1 MILPLNEVIMYN
13 GIAIDVQELTKYY
26 GKNLAVDHVSFKV
39 YENEIFGFLGPNGA
53 GKTTTILM
61 LATVIKPSSGTAIVG
76 GYDIRKQ
83 PEKVRELIGI
93 AFQDPKVYWINTPW
107 EVLYWHAK
115 VCGYRGEDAKKV
127 TKDILEKLELWESR
141 NKKAFE
147 LSGGQ
152 RKKVEVGKVLI
163 KRPKIAIFDEPTAQ
177 IDVTG
182 KHYIWSMIK
191 ELRDSGSTVILATND
206 LFEADVLSDRVAIIH
221 KGKLVALGAPNQLKD
236 NVPSG
241 DVIELKVENN
251 IDVKTLEEI
260 RYNQNVSNINFS
272 NKVLKV
278 YLNKGEEFLPQLIAM
293 LTNRGIKILSATIRE
308 PTLDD
313 VFLYYTGMSLVEA
326 ESEGR
331 R

>member
-1 MILPLNEVIMYN
+1 MYDSV
-13 GIAIDVQELTKYY
+13 AIDVQELTKYY
-26 GKNLAVDHVSFKV
+26 GRNLAVDHVSFKV

-76 GYDIRKQ
+76 GYDIRKH

-93 AFQDPKVYWINTPW
+93 AFQDPKVYWVNTPW

-115 VCGYRGEDAKKV
+115 VCGYRGEEAKRIV
-127 TKDILEKLELWESR
+127 KDVLEKLELWDSR

-163 KRPKIAIFDEPTAQ
+163 KKPKIAIFDEPTAQ

-182 KHYIWSMIK
+182 KHFIWSMIK
-191 ELRDSGSTVILATND
+191 ELRDSGSTIILATND

-221 KGKLVALGAPNQLKD
+221 KGKIIISGTPNQLKD

-241 DVIELKVENN
+241 DIIELKVENN
-251 IDVKTLEEI
+251 IDTKILDEI
-260 RYNQNVSNINFS
+260 RYNHNISNISYS
-272 NKVLKV
+272 NKVLKI
-278 YLNKGEEFLPQLIAM
+278 YLNKGEEFLPQLISF
-293 LTNRGIKILSATIRE
+293 LSNKGIRILSAIIRE

-313 VFLYYTGMSLVEA
+313 VFLYYTGMTLVEA
-326 ESEGR
+326 ESQR

>member
-1 MILPLNEVIMYN
+1 MYDN
-13 GIAIDVQELTKYY
+13 VAIDVQELTKYY

-61 LATVIKPSSGTAIVG
+61 LATVIKPSYGTAIVG

-93 AFQDPKVYWINTPW
+93 AFQDPKVYWVNTPW

-115 VCGYRGEDAKKV
+115 ICGYKGEEAKRV
-127 TKDILEKLELWESR
+127 VKDVLEKLELWDAR

-163 KRPKIAIFDEPTAQ
+163 KRPKIAIFDEPTSQ
-177 IDVTG
+177 IDVAG
-182 KHYIWSMIK
+182 KHFIWSMIR
-191 ELRDSGSTVILATND
+191 ELRDSGSTIILATND

-221 KGKLVALGAPNQLKD
+221 RGKIVTSGTPSQLKD
-236 NVPSG
+236 NIPSG
-241 DVIELKVENN
+241 DIIELKVENN
-251 IDVKTLEEI
+251 IDTKILDEI
-260 RYNQNVSNINFS
+260 RYSRNITNINYS
-272 NKVLKV
+272 NRVLKI
-278 YLNKGEEFLPQLIAM
+278 YLNKGEEFLPQLISM
-293 LTNRGIKILSATIRE
+293 LSSKGIRILSATIRE

-313 VFLYYTGMSLVEA
+313 VFLYYTGMTLIEA
-326 ESEGR
+326 EKGR
-331 R
+331 